1 MADDGKPVQQVLLP
15 SPEGAEE
22 QPAGPRGR
30 GRPKGS
36 GNKRTDGTVD
46 AIGRMF
52 GLPLEVLGQMWAE
65 PARKKARRLRISM
78 AEAEQ
83 ERRQAATA
91 GLPYMHQ
98 KLPLAI
104 KSEGGRTTLVFNMGD
119 GSAPPKQDQQNQPLI
134 DGVAIRLDGMDLDV
148 TDVLAENGDKDQ

>member
-1 MADDGKPVQQVLLP
+1 MADDDKPVQQQLLP
-15 SPEGAEE
+15 SPEGAADP
-22 QPAGPRGR
+22 QPGPRGR

-65 PARKKARRLRISM
+65 PARKKARRLRISL

-104 KSEGGRTTLVFNMGD
+104 KSEGGRTTLVFNMG
-119 GSAPPKQDQQNQPLI
+119 GKEPEPEAKQNQQLI
-134 DGVAIRLDGMDLDV
+134 DGVAVRLDGMDLDV
-148 TDVLAENGDKDQ
+148 TDVMAENEEKEP

>member
-1 MADDGKPVQQVLLP
+1 MADDDKPVQQQLLP
-15 SPEGAEE
+15 APEGEPQAE
-22 QPAGPRGR
+22 QGPRGR
-30 GRPKGS
+30 GRPRGS

-65 PARKKARRLRISM
+65 PARKKARRLRISL

-91 GLPYMHQ
+91 GLPFMHQ

-104 KSEGGRTTLVFNMGD
+104 KSEGGRTTLVFQMGNQE
-119 GSAPPKQDQQNQPLI
+119 PPQEVKGNQQVI
-134 DGVAIRLDGMDLDV
+134 DGVAVRLDGMDLDV
-148 TDVLAENGDKDQ
+148 TAALAENGDKDE